1 MLHGQKILLGGQR
14 ETIKAKWRGG
24 VVIPRCV
31 EAEATG
37 IPGGSVPR
45 QSTMGAIES
54 TKHSVEFFPLKL
66 ALYLACS
73 FSYRTEVPVR
83 LCCVDQG
90 GRAR

>member
-1 MLHGQKILLGGQR
+1 MRRDQVVLLGGQR
-14 ETIKAKWRGG
+14 ETIKAKWRG
-24 VVIPRCV
+24 VVFPRCV

-37 IPGGSVPR
+37 IPGGNFPR
-45 QSTMGAIES
+45 QSTRGAIES
-54 TKHSVEFFPLKL
+54 TKHSVEFFPLKP

-73 FSYRTEVPVR
+73 CSYRTEVLVR